1 MEEWLSRTEL
11 LLGRERLG
19 CLLRSHVL
27 VVGVGGVGAYAA
39 ELLCRAGVGALTVV
53 DGDCVDVTNKNR
65 QLPALDSAVGR
76 PKVEVLAARFRD
88 INPDMRLRTV
98 CGFIRED
105 DVESLLSS
113 GPFDYVVDA
122 IDTIAPK
129 VALLAACVRHG
140 VPVVSSMGAGGKMDP
155 SQVRV
160 ADISRTHDCPLAR
173 VVRSRLRKLGVL
185 RGVSAV
191 FSPEPVDPR
200 AVVASEGENKK
211 STVGTISYIPPLF
224 GCFCA
229 SVVIRALVGRA
240 VAE

>member
-1 MEEWLSRTEL
+1 MSRTEL

-88 INPDMRLRTV
+88 INPDMRLRAV

-105 DVESLLSS
+105 DVESLLAS

-160 ADISRTHDCPLAR
+160 ADISRTH